1 MGRPRV
7 KVIDSALDLD
17 KAEKVKDEETK
28 LSQET
33 EEKIENQAKAA
44 KKTVVNKNKKL
55 HSRSKRYQ
63 DLRSKVDKSKEYDL
77 SEAVE
82 IIKKTGNTNFKSS
95 VEIHVNLNT
104 DPSKSDQLIRKT
116 INLPHSSGKILRV
129 LVFGGDS
136 KKLKTLGAEIG
147 TESTLEKINSGKI
160 DIDKIISTSEW
171 MPKLTKAAKVLGPKG
186 LMPNPKSG
194 TVTDKP
200 EELIKDFQGG
210 MIEVKSEKEG
220 IVHLTIG
227 KVTDTSEK
235 IEGNVKAVVH
245 ELRQS
250 KPSSLKK
257 ELIKS
262 VYLTSSM
269 GPSVKLALSSLKEV

>member
-33 EEKIENQAKAA
+33 EEKIEKQAKAA

-104 DPSKSDQLIRKT
+104 DPLKSDQLIRKT
-116 INLPHSSGKILRV
+116 INLPHSIGKILRV

-200 EELIKDFQGG
+200 EELIKDFQDG

-269 GPSVKLALSSLKEV
+269 GPSVKLTLSSLK